1 MLSRL
6 PRLNQAHKSKA
17 ITPSKPCGASKF
29 ELLLSNVRSLKKH
42 HEDIEALLSLESPTI
57 NVLCFTETWLT
68 ETDNEKMFSFKGFN
82 TIFSNNRKTRG
93 GGTMIQLGENVNL
106 IEPLST
112 SLPESLAALVEVF
125 GNKIIILV
133 VYVPPTYEKKL
144 FVDELDRELELFSHY
159 KIPVILTG
167 DFNINVLIENNLTRS
182 YLNTITANGFELLNK
197 NETRITGKNGTCIDH
212 MIACNIRNPSI
223 RTLENECFSD
233 HCPIILQ
240 FSLTENELLS
250 STYRDMSF
258 LKKEKSLNDFII
270 LIKEKLEQSHVVN
283 EPDIN
288 VAYDAFSECLLSS
301 INIFA
306 PIRNSKFKRTN
317 VKAPWF
323 CKELKNAI
331 LKRNKLHK
339 IWKLDVSN
347 IENKNNFH
355 NKRKNVEIMIRKLK
369 KRVLL

>member
-1 MLSRL
+1 M
-6 PRLNQAHKSKA
+6 
-17 ITPSKPCGASKF
+17 
-29 ELLLSNVRSLKKH
+29 
-42 HEDIEALLSLESPTI
+42 
-57 NVLCFTETWLT
+57 
-68 ETDNEKMFSFKGFN
+68 
-82 TIFSNNRKTRG
+82 
-93 GGTMIQLGENVNL
+93 
-106 IEPLST
+106 
-112 SLPESLAALVEVF
+112 
-125 GNKIIILV
+125 
-133 VYVPPTYEKKL
+133 
-144 FVDELDRELELFSHY
+144 ELFSHY

-182 YLNTITANGFELLNK
+182 YLNTITANGFELLYK
-197 NETRITGKNGTCIDH
+197 NETRITGKNKTCIDH

-223 RTLENECFSD
+223 RTLKNECFSD

-270 LIKEKLEQSHVVN
+270 LIKEMLEQSHVVN
-283 EPDIN
+283 EPNIN

-306 PIRNSKFKRTN
+306 PIKNSKVKRTN
-317 VKAPWF
+317 VNAPWF
-323 CKELKNAI
+323 CKELKKAI

-355 NKRKNVEIMIRKLK
+355 NKRKNVEIMI
-369 KRVLL
+369 